1 MQLSESSVSALGG
14 GGLVPPR
21 AKQEDPAFDV
31 TAMVDVVSLMN
42 IYYFMVTFVGIALTE
57 ANLPPAS
64 HGRALDADTSTVI
77 TVVVGRGWQ
86 SVDVFLGDKEKG
98 TPITDEEEQQEQ
110 IAQAVTSAIA
120 KGKTDVL
127 IKADKT
133 VRLRDMQRVA
143 RAATQEG
150 ASLHFAV
157 MERRK

>member
-1 MQLSESSVSALGG
+1 MQLSESNVSVLGG

-21 AKQEDPAFDV
+21 PKQEDPSFDV

-42 IYYFMVTFVGIALTE
+42 IYFMVTFVGIALTE

-64 HGRALDADTSTVI
+64 HGRALDADAATVI

-98 TPITDEEEQQEQ
+98 TPIVDEEEQREQ
-110 IAQAVTSAIA
+110 IAQAVTAAIA
-120 KGKTDVL
+120 EGKADVL

-133 VRLRDMQRVA
+133 IRLRDMERVA
-143 RAATQEG
+143 RAAAQEG

>member
-1 MQLSESSVSALGG
+1 MQLSESSESALGG

-42 IYYFMVTFVGIALTE
+42 IYFMVTFVGIALTE

-64 HGRALDADTSTVI
+64 HGRALDGDTATVI

-98 TPITDEEEQQEQ
+98 TPITDEQEQDEQ
-110 IAQAVTSAIA
+110 IAQAVTAGLA
-120 KGKTDVL
+120 EGKPDVL

-133 VRLRDMQRVA
+133 IRLRDMQRVA